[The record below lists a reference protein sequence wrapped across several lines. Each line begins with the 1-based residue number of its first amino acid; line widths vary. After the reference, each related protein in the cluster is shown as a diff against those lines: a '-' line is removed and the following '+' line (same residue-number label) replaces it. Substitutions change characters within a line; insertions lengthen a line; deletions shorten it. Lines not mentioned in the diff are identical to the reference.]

1 MYGVRV
7 SGISLALLLFAA
19 KRREVLSTQ
28 STLGRCPVRS
38 NTRTLCTY
46 ALVSLLA
53 LSPASGIAAA
63 QTTSSSRAKADLSG
77 IRIDNFG
84 RLNANYYRGA
94 QPKGRDFASLAKLG
108 VKTVI
113 DLQEDGDLGEATLV
127 SGAGMKFFRI
137 PMNTRVVP
145 TRDQLATFLKLVND
159 PANQPVYVHCAG
171 GRHRTGVMTAAYRIT
186 HDGWNADQAFKEMKQ
201 YGFGADFLHPEF
213 KQFVYAYHVEPAAES
228 KTIVATVVTP

>member
-1 MYGVRV
+1 M
-7 SGISLALLLFAA
+7 
-19 KRREVLSTQ
+19 
-28 STLGRCPVRS
+28 RS

-63 QTTSSSRAKADLSG
+63 QTTSSSRATGDLSG

-84 RLNANYYRGA
+84 RLNPNYFRGG

-145 TRDQLATFLKLVND
+145 TRAQLATFLKLVND

-171 GRHRTGVMTAAYRIT
+171 GRHRTGVMTAVYRMT
-186 HDGWNADQAFKEMKQ
+186 QEGWTPDKAFQEMKQ
-201 YGFGADFLHPEF
+201 YRFGADFLHPEF
-213 KQFVYAYHVEPAAES
+213 KQFVYAYRPEPAQPAE
-228 KTIVATVVTP
+228 ILVAGAATQ